1 MPTYAA
7 LGELA
12 LNRVLVGNL
21 PRPTFPR
28 LLRRTAPGWWHEAA
42 LLSIGRA
49 QSSYAGAA
57 DPLVCAGQLARAV
70 IEEAHARLSA
80 TGRWALNEKR
90 MVSDAG
96 LNRIRP
102 VFAHLGGTSA
112 ELAEVSSLV
121 RELIS
126 GS

>member
-1 MPTYAA
+1 
-7 LGELA
+7 
-12 LNRVLVGNL
+12 
-21 PRPTFPR
+21 
-28 LLRRTAPGWWHEAA
+28 
-42 LLSIGRA
+42 
-49 QSSYAGAA
+49 
-57 DPLVCAGQLARAV
+57 
-70 IEEAHARLSA
+70 
-80 TGRWALNEKR
+80 